1 MKLLIT
7 KSTPTA
13 FYEIDTNKQVN
24 RLYFPNYFDQ
34 DLCPPSQTTIS
45 MKLPWELTSNIL
57 GCLFKIYLE
66 TFNFDLAC
74 DLLMV
79 KKDFIKQVYQSIY
92 GRSTVHYFEKYR
104 RLSNTLYILSEIHD
118 TYVTVLAQRDFC
130 ILKLV
135 RTGDPMVNTDLNP
148 WDFTFD
154 FFIEPLSGFVS
165 KPGTKIELHNVGIAY
180 GNQVWTTGK
189 WRDGVFFCDKINTPI
204 INLKFTNIYEV
215 IQHTASNINNRFVR
229 FFELVRETY
238 GPLCAINVMIQPQD
252 DINPFVSNSNSFI
265 SF

>member
-13 FYEIDTNKQVN
+13 FYEIDSNKQVN

-34 DLCPPSQTTIS
+34 DLCQPTLTIC
-45 MKLPWELTSNIL
+45 KRLPWELASKIL
-57 GCLFKIYLE
+57 GCLFTIYLE

-74 DLLMV
+74 DLLLV
-79 KKDFIKQVYQSIY
+79 KKDFIKQVYKSIY

-118 TYVTVLAQRDFC
+118 TYITVLAQRDFC

-135 RTGDPMVNTDLNP
+135 RTGDPLINTHLNP

-165 KPGTKIELHNVGIAY
+165 KPGTKMEMHSVGPTY
-180 GNQVWTTGK
+180 GNQVWVAGQWK
-189 WRDGVFFCDKINTPI
+189 NGIFYCDRISTPI

-215 IQHTASNINNRFVR
+215 IQHTASNINDRFER

-252 DINPFVSNSNSFI
+252 EINPFVSNSNSFI

>member
-1 MKLLIT
+1 MKLLIS

-13 FYEIDTNKQVN
+13 FFEIENNNQIR
-24 RLYFPNYFDQ
+24 RLHFPNYFEQ
-34 DLCPPSQTTIS
+34 DLCQPTLTIC
-45 MKLPWELTSNIL
+45 KRLPWELVSNIL
-57 GCLFKIYLE
+57 GYLFKIYLE

-74 DLLMV
+74 DLLLV
-79 KKDFIKQVYQSIY
+79 KKDFLKQVYRSIY

-118 TYVTVLAQRDFC
+118 TYITVLGQRDFC

-135 RTGDPMVNTDLNP
+135 RTGDPMINTHLNP

-154 FFIEPLSGFVS
+154 FFIEPLAGFVS
-165 KPGTKIELHNVGIAY
+165 KPGVKTEMHRVGPTY
-180 GNQVWTTGK
+180 GNQVWVTGK
-189 WRDGVFFCDKINTPI
+189 WRDGIFNCDKISTPV

-215 IQHTASNINNRFVR
+215 IQHTASNINSRFEA

-252 DINPFVSNSNSFI
+252 DINPFVSNSTSFI